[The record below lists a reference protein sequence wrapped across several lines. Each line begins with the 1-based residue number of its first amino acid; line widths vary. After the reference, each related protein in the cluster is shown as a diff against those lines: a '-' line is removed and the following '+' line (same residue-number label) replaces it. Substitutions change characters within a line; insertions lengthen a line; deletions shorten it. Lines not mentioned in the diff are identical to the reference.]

1 MAKKIS
7 DAIVKQLKKLGI
19 KNVKTE
25 DEAREKLL
33 AILEKN
39 GIEGME
45 DEDTESLIDMA
56 ESFIE
61 DDDDEDT
68 ETAEAEETDSD
79 ESEDEDEDEDEDEE
93 LADEAEEDE
102 DEDEKPAK
110 KSAKKQDKK
119 PAKKAAKK
127 SDEDDEDEDDAEEDE
142 DDEDEKPAKKS
153 AKKQEAKKADKKPA
167 AKKQSS
173 SRGVKLYPQKNEDDR
188 SYFKPLHKV
197 FSPKEFDYSWVSTSG
212 VNIRNNGGNSKRS
225 LVLIENCTIKQ
236 KDGKDVVF
244 CNLYFPILNGHTE
257 CLDEAGIDY
266 KPCWNGAPM
275 IKEIPMEEAIEII
288 EEVLDELVKL
298 AGKIDKRLGDN
309 RKKMEASL
317 KKNEKKA
324 AKPSK
329 KSKDEDKDDE
339 DDEED
344 DEPKKKA
351 KKSAPAPKKSKK
363 AAEPED
369 EDDEE
374 DDEEE
379 DEKPAKKAKK
389 SKK

>member
-7 DAIVKQLKKLGI
+7 DAIAKQLKKLGI

-79 ESEDEDEDEDEDEE
+79 ESEDEDEDEDEE

-127 SDEDDEDEDDAEEDE
+127 SDE

-324 AKPSK
+324 AKSSK
-329 KSKDEDKDDE
+329 KSKDEDEDDE

-369 EDDEE
+369 EE

>member
-1 MAKKIS
+1 MAKKVS
-7 DAIVKQLKKLGI
+7 DAIAKQLKKLGI

-61 DDDDEDT
+61 DDDEDT

-79 ESEDEDEDEDEDEE
+79 DESEDDEDEDEDEE

-127 SDEDDEDEDDAEEDE
+127 SDDEDEDEDDAEEDE

-153 AKKQEAKKADKKPA
+153 AKKQESKKADKKPA

-173 SRGVKLYPQKNEDDR
+173 SRGVKLFPQKNEDDR

-197 FSPKEFDYSWVSTSG
+197 FSPKEFDYAWVSTSG

-329 KSKDEDKDDE
+329 KSKDEDDA
-339 DDEED
+339 EED
-344 DEPKKKA
+344 
-351 KKSAPAPKKSKK
+351 
-363 AAEPED
+363 D

>member
-7 DAIVKQLKKLGI
+7 DAIAKQLKKLGI

-25 DEAREKLL
+25 DDAREKLL

-61 DDDDEDT
+61 DDDEDT
-68 ETAEAEETDSD
+68 DDAESEETDSD
-79 ESEDEDEDEDEDEE
+79 DESEDDEDEDEE
-93 LADEAEEDE
+93 LADEAEDDE

-110 KSAKKQDKK
+110 KSDKKQDKK

-127 SDEDDEDEDDAEEDE
+127 SDDDDEDE
-142 DDEDEKPAKKS
+142 DDEDEKPA
-153 AKKQEAKKADKKPA
+153 KKPA

-173 SRGVKLYPQKNEDDR
+173 SRGVKLFPQKNEDDR

-197 FSPKEFDYSWVSTSG
+197 FAPKEFDYAWVSTSG

-329 KSKDEDKDDE
+329 KSKDEDEDD

-351 KKSAPAPKKSKK
+351 KKSAPATKKSKK
-363 AAEPED
+363 VAEPED

>member
-1 MAKKIS
+1 MAKKVS
-7 DAIVKQLKKLGI
+7 DAIAKQLKKLGI

-61 DDDDEDT
+61 DDDEGTDAAD
-68 ETAEAEETDSD
+68 AEETDSD
-79 ESEDEDEDEDEDEE
+79 DESEDDETEDEDEE

-127 SDEDDEDEDDAEEDE
+127 SDDEDEDDDAEEDDE
-142 DDEDEKPAKKS
+142 DEDEKPAKKS

-173 SRGVKLYPQKNEDDR
+173 SRGVKLFPQKNEDDR

-197 FSPKEFDYSWVSTSG
+197 FSPKEFDYAWVSTSG

-288 EEVLDELVKL
+288 EEVFDELVKL

-329 KSKDEDKDDE
+329 KSKDEDEDDE

-379 DEKPAKKAKK
+379 DEKPAKKSKK

>member
-7 DAIVKQLKKLGI
+7 DQLAKQLKKLGI

-61 DDDDEDT
+61 DDDEDT
-68 ETAEAEETDSD
+68 ETAEAEDAE
-79 ESEDEDEDEDEDEE
+79 EDEDTEDSEDDDEDEE

-102 DEDEKPAK
+102 DDE
-110 KSAKKQDKK
+110 
-119 PAKKAAKK
+119 
-127 SDEDDEDEDDAEEDE
+127 
-142 DDEDEKPAKKS
+142 DEDEKPAKKS

-173 SRGVKLYPQKNEDDR
+173 SRGVKLYPQKQEADR
-188 SYFKPLHKV
+188 SYFKPLHKI
-197 FSPKEFDYSWVSTSG
+197 FPPKEFDYAWVSTSG

-225 LVLIENCTIKQ
+225 LALIENCTVKQ
-236 KDGKDVVF
+236 KDGKEVVT

-275 IKEIPMEEAIEII
+275 IKEITLEEAVEII

-317 KKNEKKA
+317 KKNEKKSAKA
-324 AKPSK
+324 AK
-329 KSKDEDKDDE
+329 KSKDEDDDE
-339 DDEED
+339 DDEEED

-351 KKSAPAPKKSKK
+351 KKSAATAKKSKK

-369 EDDEE
+369 EDE
-374 DDEEE
+374 DDDDEDE
-379 DEKPAKKAKK
+379 DEKPAKKSKK

>member
-7 DAIVKQLKKLGI
+7 DAIAKQLKKLGI

-61 DDDDEDT
+61 DDDDDDT

-79 ESEDEDEDEDEDEE
+79 ESEDEDEDEDEE

-119 PAKKAAKK
+119 PAKKADKK

-324 AKPSK
+324 AKSSK
-329 KSKDEDKDDE
+329 KSKDEDEDDE
-339 DDEED
+339 DEDEED

>member
-1 MAKKIS
+1 MAKKVS
-7 DAIVKQLKKLGI
+7 DAIAKQLKKLGI

-79 ESEDEDEDEDEDEE
+79 ESEDDETEDEDEE

-119 PAKKAAKK
+119 LAKKAAKK
-127 SDEDDEDEDDAEEDE
+127 SDDEDEDDDAEEDDE
-142 DDEDEKPAKKS
+142 DEDEKPAKKS

-173 SRGVKLYPQKNEDDR
+173 SRGVKLFPQKNEDDR

-197 FSPKEFDYSWVSTSG
+197 FSPKEFDYAWVSTSG

-329 KSKDEDKDDE
+329 KSKDEDEDDE

>member
-7 DAIVKQLKKLGI
+7 DAIAKQLKKLGI

-61 DDDDEDT
+61 DDDEDT
-68 ETAEAEETDSD
+68 DAAEAEETDSD
-79 ESEDEDEDEDEDEE
+79 DESEDDEDEDEDEE

-127 SDEDDEDEDDAEEDE
+127 SDDEDEDDAEEDE

-173 SRGVKLYPQKNEDDR
+173 SRGVKLFPQKNEDDR

-197 FSPKEFDYSWVSTSG
+197 FAPKEFDYAWVSTSG

-329 KSKDEDKDDE
+329 KSKDEDEDDE

>member
-1 MAKKIS
+1 MAKKVS
-7 DAIVKQLKKLGI
+7 DAIAKQLKKLGI

-61 DDDDEDT
+61 DDDEDT
-68 ETAEAEETDSD
+68 DAADAEETDSD
-79 ESEDEDEDEDEDEE
+79 DESEDDETEDEDEE

-127 SDEDDEDEDDAEEDE
+127 SDDEDEDEDDAEEDE

-173 SRGVKLYPQKNEDDR
+173 SRGVKLFPQKNEDDR

-197 FSPKEFDYSWVSTSG
+197 FSPKEFDYAWVSTSG

-329 KSKDEDKDDE
+329 KSKDEDEDDDE

>member
-7 DAIVKQLKKLGI
+7 DAIAKQLKKLGI

-61 DDDDEDT
+61 DDDEDT
-68 ETAEAEETDSD
+68 DAAEAEETDSD
-79 ESEDEDEDEDEDEE
+79 DESEDEEDEDEDEE

-127 SDEDDEDEDDAEEDE
+127 SDDEDEDEDDAEEDD

-173 SRGVKLYPQKNEDDR
+173 SRGVKLFPQKNEDDR

-197 FSPKEFDYSWVSTSG
+197 FAPKEFDYAWVSTSG

-329 KSKDEDKDDE
+329 KSKDEDEDDE

>member
-7 DAIVKQLKKLGI
+7 DAIAKQLKKLGI

-61 DDDDEDT
+61 DDDEDT
-68 ETAEAEETDSD
+68 DAADAEETDSD
-79 ESEDEDEDEDEDEE
+79 DESEDDETEDEDEE

-119 PAKKAAKK
+119 PAKKSAKK
-127 SDEDDEDEDDAEEDE
+127 SDD

-173 SRGVKLYPQKNEDDR
+173 SRGVKLFPQKNEDDR

-197 FSPKEFDYSWVSTSG
+197 FSPKEFDYAWVSTSG

-329 KSKDEDKDDE
+329 KSKDEDEDDE
-339 DDEED
+339 DDEEY

>member
-7 DAIVKQLKKLGI
+7 DAIAKQLKKLGI

-61 DDDDEDT
+61 DDEDEDT

-79 ESEDEDEDEDEDEE
+79 ESEDEDEDEDEE

-119 PAKKAAKK
+119 PAEKAAKK
-127 SDEDDEDEDDAEEDE
+127 SDDEDEDEDDAEEDE

-324 AKPSK
+324 AKSSK
-329 KSKDEDKDDE
+329 KSKDDDE
-339 DDEED
+339 DDEDEDEED

>member
-1 MAKKIS
+1 MAKKVS
-7 DAIVKQLKKLGI
+7 DAIAKQLKKLGI

-61 DDDDEDT
+61 DDDEDT
-68 ETAEAEETDSD
+68 DAADAEETDSD
-79 ESEDEDEDEDEDEE
+79 DESEDDETEDEDEE

-119 PAKKAAKK
+119 PAKKSAKK
-127 SDEDDEDEDDAEEDE
+127 SDD

-173 SRGVKLYPQKNEDDR
+173 SRGVKLFPQKNEDDR

-197 FSPKEFDYSWVSTSG
+197 FSPKEFDYAWVSTSG

-329 KSKDEDKDDE
+329 KSKDEDEDDE
-339 DDEED
+339 DDEEY

>member
-1 MAKKIS
+1 MAKKVS
-7 DAIVKQLKKLGI
+7 DAIAKQLKKLGI

-79 ESEDEDEDEDEDEE
+79 ESEDEDEDEDEE

-324 AKPSK
+324 AKSSK
-329 KSKDEDKDDE
+329 KSKDEDEDDE
-339 DDEED
+339 DEDEED

>member
-1 MAKKIS
+1 MAKKVS
-7 DAIVKQLKKLGI
+7 DAIAKQLKKLGI

-79 ESEDEDEDEDEDEE
+79 ESEDDETEDEDEE

-119 PAKKAAKK
+119 LAKKAAKK
-127 SDEDDEDEDDAEEDE
+127 SDDEDEDDDAEEDDE
-142 DDEDEKPAKKS
+142 DEDEKPAKKS

-173 SRGVKLYPQKNEDDR
+173 SRGVKLFPQKNEDDR

-197 FSPKEFDYSWVSTSG
+197 FSPKEFDYAWVSTSG

-329 KSKDEDKDDE
+329 KSKDDDDDDE

>member
-7 DAIVKQLKKLGI
+7 DQLAKQLKKLGI

-68 ETAEAEETDSD
+68 ETAEAEDT
-79 ESEDEDEDEDEDEE
+79 EDDADDDEDEDEE

-102 DEDEKPAK
+102 DEDDEDEKPAK
-110 KSAKKQDKK
+110 KSAKKADKK
-119 PAKKAAKK
+119 PAKSAKK
-127 SDEDDEDEDDAEEDE
+127 SKDEDEDEDDED

-153 AKKQEAKKADKKPA
+153 AKKDDKKAKKPA

-173 SRGVKLYPQKNEDDR
+173 SRGVKLYPQKQEADR
-188 SYFKPLHKV
+188 SYFKPLHKI
-197 FSPKEFDYSWVSTSG
+197 FPPKEFDYAWVSTSG

-225 LVLIENCTIKQ
+225 LALIENCTVKQ
-236 KDGKDVVF
+236 KDGKEVVT
-244 CNLYFPILNGHTE
+244 CNLYFPILNGKTE

-275 IKEIPMEEAIEII
+275 IKEITLEEAVEII

-324 AKPSK
+324 TKKAAKA
-329 KSKDEDKDDE
+329 DDDDDDDE
-339 DDEED
+339 DDEEED

-351 KKSAPAPKKSKK
+351 KKSAAPAKKSKK

-369 EDDEE
+369 DDEE
-374 DDEEE
+374 DDEDE
-379 DEKPAKKAKK
+379 DEKPAKKSKK

>member
-7 DAIVKQLKKLGI
+7 DAIAKQLKKLGI

-68 ETAEAEETDSD
+68 ETSEAEETDSD
-79 ESEDEDEDEDEDEE
+79 ESEDEDEDEDEE

-127 SDEDDEDEDDAEEDE
+127 SDDEDEDEDDAEEDE

-324 AKPSK
+324 AKSSK
-329 KSKDEDKDDE
+329 KSKDEDEDDE
-339 DDEED
+339 DEDEED

>member
-7 DAIVKQLKKLGI
+7 DAIAKQLKKLGI

-79 ESEDEDEDEDEDEE
+79 ESEDEDE
-93 LADEAEEDE
+93 
-102 DEDEKPAK
+102 
-110 KSAKKQDKK
+110 
-119 PAKKAAKK
+119 
-127 SDEDDEDEDDAEEDE
+127 DEDEDDAEEDE

-324 AKPSK
+324 AKSSK
-329 KSKDEDKDDE
+329 KSKDDDE
-339 DDEED
+339 DDEDEDEED